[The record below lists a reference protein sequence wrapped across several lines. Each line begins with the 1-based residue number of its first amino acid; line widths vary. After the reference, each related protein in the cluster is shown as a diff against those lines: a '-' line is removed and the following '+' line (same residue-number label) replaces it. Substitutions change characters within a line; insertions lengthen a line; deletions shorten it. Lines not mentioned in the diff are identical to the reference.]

1 MPLPARRSFGG
12 HHAGLAQD
20 EIRAC
25 LSVDDVLGRSAERE
39 ILGDDSFLLPPALH
53 KLPELSRYWALSPHP
68 AGLVETGRGC
78 PFDCSYCSIP
88 AVFGRGSARKP
99 VATVMA
105 EIAAWRQAGFNT
117 VHLVDDTFTRSARQ
131 LEPLLSALGDVGS
144 DFAWTAMTRADLV
157 NPALL
162 SCLGRS
168 GCVGLLYGVDTGSPE
183 ALARLSK
190 RAVRYPDIA
199 ELALWNV
206 EAGIAPTFYFLID
219 LLRDTMHD
227 LELSL
232 AQAARASAVDPGSV
246 RLIWCVSYLERP
258 SPAKQDMHC
267 ILISRHPT
275 LTRCGRPSATIVT
288 KFGA

>member
-1 MPLPARRSFGG
+1 M
-12 HHAGLAQD
+12 
-20 EIRAC
+20 
-25 LSVDDVLGRSAERE
+25 
-39 ILGDDSFLLPPALH
+39 
-53 KLPELSRYWALSPHP
+53 
-68 AGLVETGRGC
+68 
-78 PFDCSYCSIP
+78 
-88 AVFGRGSARKP
+88 FGRGSARKP